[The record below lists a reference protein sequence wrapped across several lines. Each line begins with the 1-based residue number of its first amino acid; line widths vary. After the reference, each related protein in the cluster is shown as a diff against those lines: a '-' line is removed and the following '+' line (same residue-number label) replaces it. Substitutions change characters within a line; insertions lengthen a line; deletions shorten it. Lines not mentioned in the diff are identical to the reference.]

1 MTGKADPRELEPGEF
16 VARFGH
22 VFEHSPWIAEA
33 ALDAGL
39 PDDAGTAEGLHRAL
53 CAVLNVASEDRKRAL
68 INAHPDLAG
77 RLSRAGA
84 LTAESTTEQASASL
98 DSLTDAEFR
107 RFTALNDAYKEKFAI
122 PFIMAVKGYGKDQI
136 LAAFETRMDND
147 PDTEFQTALD
157 QIERIA
163 LLRLKDLLP

>member
-1 MTGKADPRELEPGEF
+1 MTDRSDPRDLERADF

-53 CAVLNVASEDRKRAL
+53 GAVLRAAPRDRKLAL

-84 LTAESTTEQASASL
+84 LTADSTKEQASAGL
-98 DSLTDAEFR
+98 GSLTDQEFE
-107 RFTALNDAYKEKFAI
+107 RFTALNEAYKEKFAF

-136 LAAFETRMDND
+136 LAAFEARIRND

>member
-1 MTGKADPRELEPGEF
+1 MTAKNLERGAF
-16 VARFGH
+16 VVRFGH

-33 ALDAGL
+33 AFDAGL

-53 CAVLNVASEDRKRAL
+53 CAVLRAASEDRKRAL

-84 LTAESTTEQASASL
+84 LTAESTTEQASAGL
-98 DSLTDAEFR
+98 DSLTEAEFQ

-122 PFIMAVKGYGKDQI
+122 PFIMAVKGHGKDQI
-136 LAAFETRMDND
+136 LAAFETRILND
-147 PDTEFQTALD
+147 PKTEFRTALD

>member
-1 MTGKADPRELEPGEF
+1 MTAKNLERGAF
-16 VARFGH
+16 VARYSH
-22 VFEHSPWIAEA
+22 VFEHSPWIAEVA
-33 ALDAGL
+33 FGAGL
-39 PDDAGTAEGLHRAL
+39 PDDAHSAEGLHRAF
-53 CAVLNVASEDRKRAL
+53 CAVLRAASEDRKRAL

-84 LTAESTTEQASASL
+84 LTAESTTEQASAGL
-98 DSLTDAEFR
+98 DSLTEAEFQ

-136 LAAFETRMDND
+136 LAAFETRVHND
-147 PDTEFQTALD
+147 PDTEIQTALD